1 MGQWETVQKRLKAL
15 WEDKRSY
22 QARLWLSGAVM
33 LAFAFTY
40 LFFGPLELVA
50 FSGGSLSFTYKD
62 VFWLLLGTMAVFV
75 LVTTPLLAL
84 LRGRI
89 FNYSICVAAT
99 IVIAGYVQALAFNSG
114 LGLLTGDGIDWSAH
128 AASAVWGLLFWAAVL
143 VALLFGNA
151 MMLLYSI
158 AGAFLSLLVMY
169 LLKLT
174 KLFSMVGVSIAGG
187 VFHNAGQIIVAA
199 IVLETAEIGFYM
211 PVLAI
216 SGTLAG
222 IAVGLITALVI
233 KKLNVL
239 KF

>member
-1 MGQWETVQKRLKAL
+1 MNSNLK
-15 WEDKRSY
+15 K
-22 QARLWLSGAVM
+22 
-33 LAFAFTY
+33 LAFLSVMTAFALVLSY
-40 LFFGPLELVA
+40 LEALLPPIYAAVPGVKVGLPNIVIIFLLYRFSIKEAAAVSLVR
-50 FSGGSLSFTYKD
+50 
-62 VFWLLLGTMAVFV
+62 LLL
-75 LVTTPLLAL
+75 VT
-84 LRGRI
+84 
-89 FNYSICVAAT
+89 
-99 IVIAGYVQALAFNSG
+99 
-114 LGLLTGDGIDWSAH
+114 
-128 AASAVWGLLFWAAVL
+128 
-143 VALLFGNA
+143 LLFGNA

-211 PVLAI
+211 PVLAV

-233 KKLNVL
+233 KKLKVL